1 MALDAGIR
9 VKYVAKYM
17 SVHKTKLNISVSGEI
32 FRNAI
37 MGKAER
43 IDIAIIPWLTFNIEI
58 YFQSSNE

>member
-43 IDIAIIPWLTFNIEI
+43 IDIAIILG
-58 YFQSSNE
+58 